1 MAVIRDFESRILS
14 LQDEDSTKRLIT
26 STAQSESLARL
37 SRSFRQFM
45 RSVGGEDADRPPTND
60 NPKSDFESWSTA
72 SSNAE
77 WALERDC
84 ELARLERENEE
95 LRRMLGVEVRNSVEG
110 RNANEP
116 PRHLASIPSH
126 DNRTQSTAPAMVDP
140 VTPYDA

>member
-14 LQDEDSTKRLIT
+14 LQDEDSTKRLIA

-45 RSVGGEDADRPPTND
+45 RSVGGEDADRTSTNHS
-60 NPKSDFESWSTA
+60 PKSDFESWSTV

-84 ELARLERENEE
+84 ELARLEKENEE
-95 LRRMLGVEVRNSVEG
+95 LRKMLGVEVRNSVEG
-110 RNANEP
+110 RNASEL
-116 PRHLASIPSH
+116 PRLASVLSH
-126 DNRTQSTAPAMVDP
+126 DKRGQSAESAKVNPII
-140 VTPYDA
+140 PYDT